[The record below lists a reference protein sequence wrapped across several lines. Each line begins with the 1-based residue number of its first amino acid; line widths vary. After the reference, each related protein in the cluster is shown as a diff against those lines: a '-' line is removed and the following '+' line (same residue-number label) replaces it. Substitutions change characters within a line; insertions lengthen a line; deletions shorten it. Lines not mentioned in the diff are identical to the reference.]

1 MDWRISMLVVLN
13 DPAVLISLF
22 SSAIRAYQQVLYI
35 DSQFTR
41 RADVHLRLALL
52 FKQLGDYSS
61 SLKHFQ
67 RALGDSTSICSLTRS
82 ELSYLIAFVH
92 EQQGNLTE
100 AEALYEKLLQQ
111 SDVATTKLESKA
123 LRQLGWL
130 YFYGPLNN
138 INHTENLNFER
149 ENQIKKAI
157 STLEQACKCD
167 PTCGI
172 TYYYLGRCYAALRKH
187 TEAFYTYRNC
197 VDKLDQ
203 NADVWCS
210 IG

>member
-1 MDWRISMLVVLN
+1 MRLSWIFK
-13 DPAVLISLF
+13 SLGNF
-22 SSAIRAYQQVLYI
+22 
-35 DSQFTR
+35 
-41 RADVHLRLALL
+41 
-52 FKQLGDYSS
+52 SS
-61 SLKHFQ
+61 SLKHLK
-67 RALGDSTSICSLTRS
+67 RASHDTTSVCSLTRA

-92 EQQGNLTE
+92 EQQGHLTE
-100 AEALYEKLLQQ
+100 AENLYEKLSQQ
-111 SDVATTKLESKA
+111 QQNENNSNKLESKI

-130 YFYGPLNN
+130 YFYAPLNSTN
-138 INHTENLNFER
+138 QIDTLTFER

-157 STLEQACKCD
+157 STLEQAGKID

-172 TYYYLGRCYAALRKH
+172 TYYYLGRCYAALKKH

>member
-1 MDWRISMLVVLN
+1 VFFSSILN
-13 DPAVLISLF
+13 LS

-35 DSQFTR
+35 DSQFSR
-41 RADVHLRLALL
+41 RNDVHLRLGLIY
-52 FKQLGDYSS
+52 KQLGDYSLA
-61 SLKHFQ
+61 LKHFQ
-67 RALGDSTSICSLTRS
+67 RALNDTTSSCCLSRS
-82 ELSYLIAFVH
+82 ELSYLIGFIH
-92 EQQGNLTE
+92 EQQGHLTE
-100 AEALYEKLLQQ
+100 AENQYEKLIQQ
-111 SDVATTKLESKA
+111 DLMPTKLDGKI

-130 YFYGPLNN
+130 YFYAPTSTNETNN
-138 INHTENLNFER
+138 NNNNNMNGDNLNIER

-157 STLEQACKCD
+157 TTLEQACKCD